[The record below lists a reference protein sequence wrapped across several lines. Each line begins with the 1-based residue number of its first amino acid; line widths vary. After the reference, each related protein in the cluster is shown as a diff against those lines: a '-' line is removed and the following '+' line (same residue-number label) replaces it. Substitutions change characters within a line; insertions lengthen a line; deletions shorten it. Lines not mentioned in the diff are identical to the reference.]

1 MTALFSINGQHTGN
15 AVRQIRQIENTVFF
29 DMANDDGEIIDCHD
43 IGSGLVFFGVFF
55 QKSSLHILFNRLQ
68 H

>member
-1 MTALFSINGQHTGN
+1 MTALFSINGQPIGN
-15 AVRQIRQIENTVFF
+15 AVRQIRQIENTVFL
-29 DMANDDGEIIDCHD
+29 DMADDDGEIIHRHD
-43 IGSGLVFFGVFF
+43 ISFRSVFFGVFF